1 MIIAIDG
8 YEANEKER
16 VGIGRYA
23 YEILKQMYG
32 LVESLPAGKAGR
44 KSKVESENKT
54 IFRIYLPNSPL
65 PDMPEETDWWQ
76 YRVLQPKK
84 LWTLFRLPLA
94 LASDQ
99 PRADVMFSPTHYIP
113 RFTHVPR
120 VMSIMDVSYLHY
132 PELFRRGDLYQL
144 THWTAYSVFHA
155 ERILTIS
162 EFSKN
167 AIIKAYGVAPKKVVV
182 TYPGLTM
189 NEKGKSPADAKALAG
204 RRKSKVIKE
213 YNISKNYILSV
224 GTLQPRKNYVRLI
237 EAFAGFLKKNKQ
249 RFGEIDLVIVGKKGW
264 LYEEILA
271 APSKFGIASRVKF
284 LDFVADPDLASL
296 YENALCFALPSLYEG
311 FGLPVLEAMARKVPV
326 VVSRVSSLP
335 EIAGKAAVY
344 VDPDDT
350 ESITRG
356 LLSAVRDRNLMQGK
370 WRTKKGLEQVSKFTW
385 ENAAKKTLEVLEDVG
400 RNK

>member
-23 YEILKQMYG
+23 FEILKQMHEQ
-32 LVESLPAGKAGR
+32 VESR
-44 KSKVESENKT
+44 KSKVESEDKIN
-54 IFRIYLPNSPL
+54 FRIYLPSTPL
-65 PDMPEETDWWQ
+65 PDMPPETPWWQ
-76 YRVLQPKK
+76 YRILQPKK

-99 PRADVMFSPTHYIP
+99 PKADVIFSPTHYIP
-113 RFTHVPR
+113 RFTRLRR

-132 PELFRRGDLYQL
+132 PELFRSGDLYQL
-144 THWTAYSVFHA
+144 THWTAYSVSHA
-155 ERILTIS
+155 ARILTIS

-167 AIIKAYGVAPKKVVV
+167 AIMKAYGMTPQKVVV
-182 TYPGLTM
+182 TYPGLSM
-189 NEKGKSPADAKALAG
+189 ESKVKSE
-204 RRKSKVIKE
+204 KSKVIEK
-213 YNISKNYILSV
+213 YHVSKNYILSV

-237 EAFAGFLKKNKQ
+237 EAFAKFLKANKQ

-264 LYEEILA
+264 LYEEIFA
-271 APSKFGIASRVKF
+271 APAKFGIADRVKF
-284 LDFVADPDLASL
+284 LDFVSDEDLASL

-335 EIAGKAAVY
+335 EIAEKAAVY
-344 VDPDDT
+344 VNPDDT

-356 LLSAVRDRNLMQGK
+356 LLSAVRDRNLMQGR
-370 WRTKKGLEQVSKFTW
+370 WRVKKGLEQVNKFTW
-385 ENAAKKTLEVLEDVG
+385 ENAAKKTLEVLEEVG
-400 RNK
+400 RGN